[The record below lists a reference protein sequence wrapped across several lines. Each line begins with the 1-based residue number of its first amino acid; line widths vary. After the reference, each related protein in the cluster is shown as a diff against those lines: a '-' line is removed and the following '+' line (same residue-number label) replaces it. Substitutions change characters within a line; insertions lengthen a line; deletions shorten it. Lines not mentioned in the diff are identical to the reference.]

1 MKKRNWT
8 WVILV
13 GIVLLL
19 AYLQFGRD
27 VRVISSML
35 MSSDQYYEQKLTIV
49 ANKLFIL
56 DKDKFAEEMIERC
69 MDNDF
74 REMKFSYDLLG
85 SPYKIEITVYLN
97 ERDRKCAHQSF
108 VIEYDSIC
116 RLRK

>member
-56 DKDKFAEEMIERC
+56 DKDKFAEEMIERYI
-69 MDNDF
+69 DNDF
-74 REMKFSYDLLG
+74 REMRFLYDL
-85 SPYKIEITVYLN
+85 IVYPDN
-97 ERDRKCAHQSF
+97 V
-108 VIEYDSIC
+108 VIKVYI
-116 RLRK
+116 

>member
-49 ANKLFIL
+49 ANSFLFWI
-56 DKDKFAEEMIERC
+56 
-69 MDNDF
+69 
-74 REMKFSYDLLG
+74 
-85 SPYKIEITVYLN
+85 KINLQ
-97 ERDRKCAHQSF
+97 K
-108 VIEYDSIC
+108 
-116 RLRK
+116 K